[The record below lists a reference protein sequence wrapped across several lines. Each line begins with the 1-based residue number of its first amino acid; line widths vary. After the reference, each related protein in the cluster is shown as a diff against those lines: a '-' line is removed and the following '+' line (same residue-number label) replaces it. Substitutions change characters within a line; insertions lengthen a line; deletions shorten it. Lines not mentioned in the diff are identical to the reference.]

1 MSKEITSKTVNRADL
16 LQFNPTLNNY
26 QDLATATALYKGQGE
41 FQGLIYIILKLAGE
55 AGEVAEKMGKLLR
68 DNGVEW
74 GSNPKEWP
82 EEIRLSFKKEFG
94 DVFWYIAAG
103 MKELGYTLQDCGET
117 NVAKLQSRQIR
128 GVVHGSGDDR

>member
-1 MSKEITSKTVNRADL
+1 MSEYTYDYTDRATL
-16 LQFNPTLNNY
+16 LHLEPTLNNY
-26 QDLATATALYKGQGE
+26 QNLAVETALYKGQGE
-41 FQGLIYIILKLAGE
+41 FQGFCYVLFKLAGE
-55 AGEVAEKMGKLLR
+55 AGEICEKMGKLLR

-82 EEIRLSFKKEFG
+82 EEIRLNFKKEFG

-117 NVAKLQSRQIR
+117 NVAKLQSRQER